1 MNYIKFFERIEMK
14 YLISYEKYIRLRRC
28 IDGKYMLP
36 DEYGLTTICNIYYD
50 TENYELIRASIG
62 NHNYKEKLRLRC
74 YGIPENNSSS
84 FIEIKKKY
92 NGIVY
97 KRRTEL
103 KYCEA
108 INYLNN
114 NVCPESHEQIFNEID
129 YFMRHYRPVPKIFI
143 AYDRIAMYGVENKD
157 FRITF
162 DFNIRS
168 RDNDLSLLNGSDG
181 KYLFDNNNVIMEIK
195 TTQAMP
201 IWITKLLSE
210 MKIYPTS
217 FSKYGTIYKNKI
229 KENKLTYV

>member
-14 YLISYEKYIRLRRC
+14 YLISYEKYVQLRGR

-62 NHNYKEKLRLRC
+62 NHKYKEKLRLRC
-74 YGIPENNSSS
+74 YGIPETDSSA

-92 NGIVY
+92 NGVVY
-97 KRRTEL
+97 KRRTEM

-108 INYLNN
+108 IDYLNN
-114 NVCPESHEQIFNEID
+114 NIRPQNREQIFNEID
-129 YFMRHYRPVPKIFI
+129 YFMRHYKPVPKIFI
-143 AYDRIAMYGVENKD
+143 AYDRVAMYGIDNKD
-157 FRITF
+157 FRMTF

-168 RDNDLSLLNGSDG
+168 RDSDLSLLKGCGG
-181 KYLFDNNNVIMEIK
+181 KNLFDNNSVIMEIK
-195 TTQAMP
+195 TVQSMP
-201 IWITKLLSE
+201 MWITKLLSE

-229 KENKLTYV
+229 KENKLIYV